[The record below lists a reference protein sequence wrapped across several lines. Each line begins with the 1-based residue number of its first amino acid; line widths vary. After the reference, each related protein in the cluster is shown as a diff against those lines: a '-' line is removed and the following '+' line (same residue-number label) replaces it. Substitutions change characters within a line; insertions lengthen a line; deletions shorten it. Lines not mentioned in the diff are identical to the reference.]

1 MYPEERRQFIV
12 DRARRSGRV
21 GVSALATQLDVT
33 PETVRRDL
41 TELERQGIVR
51 RVHGGAI
58 PVERLRLETPVAE
71 RLGEMVEEKSR
82 IAKAALDL
90 VPDGGTIAL
99 DAGTTTG
106 AIAEALPGRA
116 DLTVVTNGLPIATAL
131 VSRPGIEVLLAGG
144 RVRSR
149 TLATVGDTASRFIRS
164 LTPDVTFVATN
175 GVTLEDGLT
184 TPDPDEA
191 AVKRSYVEAGGRV
204 VLVADHTKIG
214 ERHFVRFAALGQL
227 DTFITDDG
235 ADEELVAAFHDAG
248 VEVVRA

>member
-1 MYPEERRQFIV
+1 MYPEERRQLIV

-41 TELERQGIVR
+41 TELERQGFVR

-71 RLGEMVEEKSR
+71 RLGEMVEEKAR
-82 IAKAALDL
+82 IARVAVELI
-90 VPDGGTIAL
+90 PDGGTVAL

-106 AIAEALPGRA
+106 AIVEALPPGA
-116 DLTVVTNGLPIATAL
+116 DVTIVTNGLPIATAL
-131 VSRPGIEVLLAGG
+131 VGRPGVEVLLAGG
-144 RVRSR
+144 RVRPR
-149 TLATVGDTASRFIRS
+149 TLATVGDTAGRFIRS

-175 GVTLEDGLT
+175 GVTVEDGLT
-184 TPDPDEA
+184 TPDLDEA

-204 VLVADHTKIG
+204 VLVADHTKVG
-214 ERHFVRFAALGQL
+214 QRHFVRFADLDQI
-227 DTFITDDG
+227 DTFVTDEG
-235 ADEELVAAFHDAG
+235 ADDELVAPFSEAG